1 MGKIWTD
8 GNRRVEVCDFEDTSR
23 VGFYAVGGGP
33 LCSLPREEFHDIFHI
48 ELMQPR
54 FRLALVSGDW
64 LEHEDENKRL
74 PCYTDGSRWN
84 GWAKPH
90 FSKEQVLEMM
100 ALDPSGMFE
109 GTTYDAEKDAFI
121 YDPEWREEQGVDIA
135 VWPGQDIETADGV
148 KHLYEVGD
156 GWCWDFVQWLTV
168 DPKEG

>member
-8 GNRRVEVCDFEDTSR
+8 GNRRVELDHYYGDGS
-23 VGFYAVGGGP
+23 YACFHDVGGGFMHSIP
-33 LCSLPREEFHDIFHI
+33 APEFHEVFHL
-48 ELMQPR
+48 ELEPPK

-64 LEHEDENKRL
+64 LEHEDGAKLL

-84 GWAKPH
+84 GWAKPR

-100 ALDPSGMFE
+100 AADPSGMFE

-121 YDPEWREEQGVDIA
+121 YDPEWREEQGEDIA
-135 VWPGQDIETADGV
+135 VWPGRDIETADGV

-156 GWCWDFVQWLTV
+156 GWCWDFVQWLTQ
-168 DPKEG
+168 GG